1 MKLKSSLTLAAIS
14 LSLLTQT
21 AQAEIKILSSIRPI
35 YYLVE
40 GVNQG
45 ISQQELLVGGNISP
59 HDYQPKPSDIQKIK
73 NADIIFRID
82 DDFQPRF
89 TKLFSANMDNAPLIS
104 LADIDGLKLLP
115 NAAHLK
121 AEHDEEDEEHHEE
134 GEEHHEEGEEHH
146 EEGEEHHEEGEEHHE
161 EGEHGHDH
169 SANEF
174 DLHIWLSP
182 SNAIKITNEVA
193 LQLSKLDP
201 TNREKYQYNAKQQV
215 EHLRQLNLNLQQQL
229 SPFKDQYFFSYHD
242 AYSYYTENF
251 GLKHSVAITPTL
263 SHQLSAHK
271 MQEILDA
278 GQQKSI
284 NCVMLEPQFSDK
296 LARTVAKNNDKAQ
309 INSWDP
315 LGFDLELKANSYHIL
330 LKNMTTNLTKCLS
343 KPNR

>member
-1 MKLKSSLTLAAIS
+1 MKHKLTLTFAAIS
-14 LSLLTQT
+14 ASLLAQT
-21 AQAEIKILSSIRPI
+21 AFAEVKILSSIRPI

-45 ISQQELLVGGNISP
+45 INQQDLLVGGKISP

-82 DDFQPRF
+82 EAFQPRF
-89 TKLFSANMDNAPLIS
+89 TKLFSANMDDAPLIS
-104 LADIDGLKLLP
+104 LTDIDGLKLLP
-115 NAAHLK
+115 NEAHMK
-121 AEHDEEDEEHHEE
+121 ALHDEE

-146 EEGEEHHEEGEEHHE
+146 EEGEEHHEEGEA
-161 EGEHGHDH
+161 EHGHDH

-182 SNAIKITNEVA
+182 RNAIKITNEVA

-201 TNREKYQYNAKQQV
+201 KNREKYQYNATQQV
-215 EHLRQLNLNLQQQL
+215 AHLQQLNLNLQQQL
-229 SPFKDQYFFSYHD
+229 TPFKNHHFFSYHD
-242 AYSYYTENF
+242 AYGYYTENF

-263 SHQLSAHK
+263 NHQLSAHK

-278 GQQKSI
+278 SQQKSI

-296 LARTVAKNNDKAQ
+296 LAQTIVKNNQNTQ

-315 LGFDLELKANSYHIL
+315 LGFDLELNSNSYHTL
-330 LKNMTTNLTKCLS
+330 LKNMTTHLTECLS
-343 KPNR
+343 SSNR